1 MLFYI
6 GLNVLCQSEFK
17 KAYKLTIGQ
26 EKLQE
31 EKKLKLVNKG
41 VFVNMIK
48 SHLPLPYKLNMI
60 KSHLPLPY
68 KLNDNN

>member
-1 MLFYI
+1 MFYV
-6 GLNVLCQSEFK
+6 NQNSRSP
-17 KAYKLTIGQ
+17 YKLTIGQ

-48 SHLPLPYKLNMI
+48 SHLPLPYKLN
-60 KSHLPLPY
+60 
-68 KLNDNN
+68 DNN